1 MIKHVLKE
9 QKTVRQTKWVLKQAK
24 KQVHSSCAEH
34 AWKPKKGNLNPTLWR
49 MVMLFSKCRCSTAS
63 TKCRST
69 IPKANW
75 APSSSSSHTA
85 NLNHQNHCPKFSH
98 TFVNL
103 PRWTRLS
110 LWTFEQLQY
119 GLIMMRMSCVSRS
132 SEMVVMRRAAPI
144 VHVNVVGEWTW
155 YISILIIN
163 FRMDLFI
170 SCQGSV
176 FLLLHHISFSFLG
189 GGISP
194 QVWTNIAKHSKKMSS
209 NC

>member
-119 GLIMMRMSCVSRS
+119 GLIVERMSCASRS
-132 SEMVVMRRAAPI
+132 GEMVVVQRAAPI
-144 VHVNVVGEWTW
+144 IHINVVGQWTW
-155 YISILIIN
+155 YI
-163 FRMDLFI
+163 
-170 SCQGSV
+170 
-176 FLLLHHISFSFLG
+176 
-189 GGISP
+189 
-194 QVWTNIAKHSKKMSS
+194 
-209 NC
+209 